1 MKPRTE
7 IIEDIINDLRRADLQ
22 TEISIYFTNDQLKK
36 YPDRQDIEARL
47 SNYLQVREEF
57 QDQLKIATRMLKENN
72 DEKS

>member
-1 MKPRTE
+1 MKTRTE